1 MSEFRRIMMSS
12 FLMLLLH
19 FPDLKGY
26 SLTVRPGDEVTLPFD
41 NVIDDQDKCESTEWL
56 FRHSRSSGVTLFKD
70 GQIHKEAKAKSD
82 RLRVTQN
89 CSLVI
94 KKVTEEDA
102 GLYGCSQFRS
112 GVQQGSASVVYLH
125 VVTMTEHQDNDEV
138 TLNCSVSTY
147 GRCDQTAKWL
157 LQGQDVDKDHREIKT
172 SQSSCSAS
180 VTFLTSLFSYT
191 TRSEL
196 FTCKVTDELT
206 GDVQVFLFS
215 DQSSGDATTTGTPTI
230 HEWTSENNN
239 NKEKGPAVWWLIMVP
254 VGLAALIITVV
265 TVLIWTRAKGDKKR
279 MTKNLVPYKQWTS
292 ALGSF

>member
-1 MSEFRRIMMSS
+1 MSEFRRILMSS

-70 GQIHKEAKAKSD
+70 GRIHKEAKAKSD

-112 GVQQGSASVVYLH
+112 GVQQGSVSVVYLH
-125 VVTMTEHQDNDEV
+125 VVTMTGHLDNDEV
-138 TLNCSVSTY
+138 TLNCSVETF
-147 GRCDQTAKWL
+147 GRCDQTVKWL
-157 LQGQDVDKDHREIKT
+157 LQGQDVDTDHREIKT

-215 DQSSGDATTTGTPTI
+215 AQSSGDATTTGTPTI

-239 NKEKGPAVWWLIMVP
+239 KETDCKHPEGPAVWWVIMVP

-265 TVLIWTRAKGDKKR
+265 TVHIWTRTKG
-279 MTKNLVPYKQWTS
+279 
-292 ALGSF
+292 AE